1 MKAIAYQQH
10 GDVREL
16 QELDRPVVNPVVN
29 DEFRSHPRGGRTV
42 MATAPVASMPAALG
56 SATTETEEGR
66 DFFQKRLGLFGMWL
80 FILSSGFY
88 LLNAALSVLMAPAQ
102 LLLAPSVLH
111 LATTLLLG
119 GVWWLTRTTVLSPC
133 ALRWADAGTVMS
145 VCLLLSVMGGAM
157 AVLQTDWTQS
167 PVEALLI
174 AQLAVSSAILAR
186 AIVIPST
193 ARRTFWLGAAALV
206 PQNLT
211 SAYVFVRIA
220 EPFVPPGSEIAPGML
235 ALGDWLNHLGWTA
248 VALALS
254 TVGSCVIFGLRTE
267 ANKVKRLGQYTLEE
281 RIGEGGMGIVYRA
294 SHAMLRRP
302 TAIKLLPPE
311 KTGEESI
318 RRFEREVQ
326 LTARLSHPSTVAI
339 FDYGRTPEGVFY
351 YAMELLDGLNLQ
363 ELVTRYGR
371 QSPGRVIHILRQVAG
386 ALTEAHEH
394 GLIHR
399 DIKPGNIILTERGGV
414 PDVAKVVD
422 FGLVKSLDRSGTES
436 TMRMTSQTVLTG
448 TPLYLA
454 PEAIKGDRNVDA
466 RSDLYAL
473 GAVGYFLLTATPVF
487 QSDHVVE
494 VFAHHLHTEPT
505 APSARGAQAVP
516 PDLEVII
523 MQCLA
528 KDPRDRP
535 TNARAMGKAL
545 ALCAEA
551 TPWPLERAE
560 SLWAAWH
567 TERAA
572 VPAQASD
579 QEAPPDPSGGGNRS
593 GRALHDQWAAV

>member
-1 MKAIAYQQH
+1 
-10 GDVREL
+10 
-16 QELDRPVVNPVVN
+16 
-29 DEFRSHPRGGRTV
+29 
-42 MATAPVASMPAALG
+42 
-56 SATTETEEGR
+56 
-66 DFFQKRLGLFGMWL
+66 
-80 FILSSGFY
+80 
-88 LLNAALSVLMAPAQ
+88 
-102 LLLAPSVLH
+102 
-111 LATTLLLG
+111 
-119 GVWWLTRTTVLSPC
+119 
-133 ALRWADAGTVMS
+133 
-145 VCLLLSVMGGAM
+145 M

-174 AQLAVSSAILAR
+174 AQLAVSSVILAR

-193 ARRTFWLGAAALV
+193 APRTFWLGAAALV

-211 SAYVFVRIA
+211 SAYVFAHIA

-235 ALGDWLNHLGWTA
+235 AVGDWLNHLGWTA

-254 TVGSCVIFGLRTE
+254 TVGSRVIFGLRTE

-371 QSPGRVIHILRQVAG
+371 QSPGRVIHILWQVAG

-436 TMRMTSQTVLTG
+436 TMLMTSQTVLTG

-454 PEAIKGDRNVDA
+454 PEAIKGDHNVDA

-487 QSDHVVE
+487 RSDHVVE

-505 APSARGAQAVP
+505 APSVRGGHAVP
-516 PDLEVII
+516 PDLEAII

-528 KDPRDRP
+528 KDPSARP
-535 TNARAMGKAL
+535 ASARAMGKAL
-545 ALCAEA
+545 ALCAQT
-551 TPWPLERAE
+551 TPWSLEQAE
-560 SLWAAWH
+560 GLWAAWH
-567 TERAA
+567 LELAA

-579 QEAPPDPSGGGNRS
+579 QEAPPTLAIDLE
-593 GRALHDQWAAV
+593 GRCKIARLLSRRPREAMLTPQSAPRAV